1 MGKQAKRAG
10 RKRLDMVKSIK
21 QFDVW
26 VVEFD
31 PAVGSEIKKSRPA
44 VVVSNNIINDLYATV
59 IVAPLTT
66 TFRNYP
72 SRIDTNFEDKG
83 GQIAVDQLKC
93 LDKARLKKKVGTI
106 AEPERN
112 DLLDMLSYIFQPE

>member
-1 MGKQAKRAG
+1 M
-10 RKRLDMVKSIK
+10 DMVKSIK
-21 QFDVW
+21 QFDIW
-26 VVEFD
+26 IVEFD

-59 IVAPLTT
+59 IVAPLTS

-72 SRIDTNFEDKG
+72 SRIDTDFENKG

-93 LDKARLKKKVGTI
+93 FDKTRLKKKIGAI
-106 AEPERN
+106 SKAERA
-112 DLLDMLSYIFQPE
+112 DLLEMLSFIFQPE